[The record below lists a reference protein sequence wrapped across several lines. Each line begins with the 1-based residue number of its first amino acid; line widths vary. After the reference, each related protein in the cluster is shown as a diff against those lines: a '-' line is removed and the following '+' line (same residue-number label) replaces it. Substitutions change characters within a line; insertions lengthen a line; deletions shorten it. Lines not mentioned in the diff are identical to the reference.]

1 MAEGVAAKVIADILD
16 LDERTVRKY
25 AAAGIM
31 VRIGHGK
38 YALRESVRG
47 YAAILRKAA
56 AGHVL
61 TFDHLV
67 LDALAS
73 ESLNFDLDWRRDERA
88 APKR

>member
-38 YALRESVRG
+38 YALRESVRVMPRSCAKPRPG
-47 YAAILRKAA
+47 
-56 AGHVL
+56 
-61 TFDHLV
+61 TC
-67 LDALAS
+67 
-73 ESLNFDLDWRRDERA
+73 
-88 APKR
+88 